1 MRLTRIEIEGFG
13 TLSGME
19 LRFGPTMNLVVG
31 PNEAGKST
39 LQEAIVTG
47 LYGLQSGDRAHSA
60 LVERADSDLRRFRGL
75 ERWGDS
81 TQKRQGSSLQSLA

>member
-13 TLSGME
+13 SLQDME
-19 LRFGPTMNLVVG
+19 LRFAPAMNLVVG

-47 LYGLQSGDRAHSA
+47 L
-60 LVERADSDLRRFRGL
+60 E
-75 ERWGDS
+75 
-81 TQKRQGSSLQSLA
+81 

>member
-47 LYGLQSGDRAHSA
+47 LYGLQSGDRGHST
-60 LVERADSDLRRFRGL
+60 LVERADRWRPWQGGNFGL
-75 ERWGDS
+75 ALEVVLED
-81 TQKRQGSSLQSLA
+81 